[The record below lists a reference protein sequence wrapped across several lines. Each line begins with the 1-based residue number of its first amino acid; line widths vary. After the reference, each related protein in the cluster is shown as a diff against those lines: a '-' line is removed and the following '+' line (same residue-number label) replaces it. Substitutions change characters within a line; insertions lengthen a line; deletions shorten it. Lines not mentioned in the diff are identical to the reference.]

1 MNEKTAKTLLSNVHS
16 VNFHNEGKIDLPIE
30 VELIKRKL
38 ISKYIYMKRS
48 LNDEMTKIESAIFFK
63 HLLSFYEQK
72 INNKD
77 TEVNND
83 DDLKLV
89 TYQGHD
95 YNLISLVKNLLDPEF
110 LESLI
115 KNAEDEEVYDFLI
128 PSYASLFEFH
138 LIKDSNTNEYY
149 VKIMYDGEEIF
160 STPEA
165 GRKRFTGI
173 NFLLRKINGKSLK
186 YHPGKGLSFEDFKSL
201 LESRISNEYKNCS
214 KTIKKYKQ
222 Y

>member
-1 MNEKTAKTLLSNVHS
+1 MKKNAKTLLSNIHS
-16 VNFHNEGKIDLPIE
+16 VNFHNNGKIDVPLE

-38 ISKYIYMKRS
+38 ITRYIYLKRS
-48 LNDEMTKIESAIFFK
+48 LNDEMTKIESSIFFK
-63 HLLSFYEQK
+63 HLLSFYEKK
-72 INNKD
+72 INKNIIGVR
-77 TEVNND
+77 ED

-95 YNLISLVKNLLDPEF
+95 YNLISLVKNLLDPES

-115 KNAEDEEVYDFLI
+115 KSAEDVDIFDFLI

-138 LIKDSNTNEYY
+138 LIRDANTNQHF
-149 VKIMYDGEEIF
+149 VKILYDGEEIF
-160 STPEA
+160 AAPEL

-173 NFLLRKINGKSLK
+173 NFLLRKVSGRALT
-186 YHPGKGLSFEDFKSL
+186 YLPGKGISFEDFKSL
-201 LESRISNEYKNCS
+201 LQSRISNDYKNCS